1 MSSFQT
7 KWASGGCGENAWGM
21 FSLVRPQLSSAS
33 RCPIVELGRKSA
45 SNLCSPFEGL
55 PAEGLFH
62 RHAGAPG
69 THSGGLLENG
79 LGVEV
84 PHDRDADGG
93 SGERAGEGAAQ
104 PGTRGGGHA
113 EVQPT

>member
-1 MSSFQT
+1 M
-7 KWASGGCGENAWGM
+7 
-21 FSLVRPQLSSAS
+21 
-33 RCPIVELGRKSA
+33 ELGRKSA

-62 RHAGAPG
+62 RHTGAPG

-84 PHDRDADGG
+84 PHDRDADGD
-93 SGERAGEGAAQ
+93 SGERAGEGLAQ
-104 PGTRGGGHA
+104 LGTRGGGRA
-113 EVQPT
+113 EVQPA